1 MARRQTFACRPDAEA
16 VLEAFQ
22 ATLKFTT
29 LEEAAMEEIS
39 YYLKSSSFNNYVSMT
54 RVSTSSLLNISLC
67 RFDISVK

>member
-29 LEEAAMEEIS
+29 LEEAAVEEMS
-39 YYLKSSSFNNYVSMT
+39 YYL
-54 RVSTSSLLNISLC
+54 
-67 RFDISVK
+67 